1 MLLIPFSSVWAELSE
16 DPATAH
22 AASARATNEDESHIF
37 VVATSVLIM
46 GKSLYDKTLLPLE

>member
-46 GKSLYDKTLLPLE
+46 GKSLYDKTLCL